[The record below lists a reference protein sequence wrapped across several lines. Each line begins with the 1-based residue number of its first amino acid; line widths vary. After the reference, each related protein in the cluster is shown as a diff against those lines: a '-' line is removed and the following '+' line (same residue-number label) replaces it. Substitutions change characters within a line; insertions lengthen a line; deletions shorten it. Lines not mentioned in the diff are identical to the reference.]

1 MTLDRTQHPCF
12 NENAKSQFG
21 RIHLPV
27 APKCNIQCNFCDRKY
42 DCVNENRPG
51 VTSAILTPTQALTYL
66 HKMVER
72 MPNLSVVGIAGPGD
86 PFANPE
92 ETLET
97 LHRVRADF
105 PSMLLCVASNGL
117 NVAPYVEELVKL
129 NVTHLTMTINAVDP
143 KVGQAIYSWVR
154 DGKKIY
160 RGRAAAEVL
169 LSRQIESLRMCRQK
183 GLTTKINSIMVP
195 GVNGYHIPDVARV
208 VAELGADLF
217 NCIGMCHV
225 PDTPFASIISPDKEM
240 VEALRRQAE
249 HYLPQMRHCTRCRAD
264 AVGCLG
270 DSVSQQAIEIMQQI
284 VSGLEPASDRPYA
297 AVATMEGIL
306 INQHLGRATEVY
318 VYGFERNQLKLIETR
333 VTPPAGC
340 RDLRWKQLAKVIKDC
355 QVFFTCQAGS
365 APVKVLE
372 NCGIKVV
379 QTDGFIEKTLT
390 DFFEGRPVI
399 LTQKPSVCQSGC
411 AKAQSGSGCGSG
423 CGCSA

>member
-1 MTLDRTQHPCF
+1 MMTLDRTKHPCF

-51 VTSAILTPTQALTYL
+51 VTGTVLTPAQAITYL

-72 MPNLSVVGIAGPGD
+72 IPNLSVVGIAGPGD

-92 ETLET
+92 ETMDT
-97 LHRVRADF
+97 LRRVRADF

-117 NVAPYVEELVKL
+117 NVAPYVEEMVKL

-143 KVGQAIYSWVR
+143 DIGQVIYSWVR

-169 LSRQIESLRMCRQK
+169 LSRQMESLRLCRQK
-183 GLTTKINSIMVP
+183 GLTAKINSILIP
-195 GVNGYHIPDVARV
+195 GVNDHHIADVARV
-208 VAELGADLF
+208 VAEQGADLF

-225 PDTPFASIISPDKEM
+225 PNTPFAEIIPPGKEA
-240 VEALRRQAE
+240 VEAVRRQAE
-249 HYLPQMRHCTRCRAD
+249 CYLPQMRHCTRCRAD

-270 DSVSQQAIEIMQQI
+270 QRVSHQAMTLMQQI
-284 VSGLEPASDRPYA
+284 VSGRESASSRPYA
-297 AVATMEGIL
+297 AVATMEGAL
-306 INQHLGRATEVY
+306 INQHLGRAATVQI
-318 VYGFERNQLKLIETR
+318 YGFENNQVQWIETR
-333 VTPPAGC
+333 TTPPAGDG
-340 RDLRWKQLAKVIKDC
+340 DLRWQQLAEILHDC
-355 QVFFTCQAGS
+355 QAIFTCQAGP
-365 APVKVLE
+365 APVRAMETHGVKIIQTEGLIERVL
-372 NCGIKVV
+372 K
-379 QTDGFIEKTLT
+379 
-390 DFFEGRPVI
+390 DFFEGKPMVSVS
-399 LTQKPSVCQSGC
+399 KPSACQSGC
-411 AKAQSGSGCGSG
+411 ARAKSAGG